1 MTIFKTT
8 TEAQTICPNFD
19 KVYAPLSDAW
29 TFTDLDGRKPRTGY
43 IFLWFHGSSVVNH
56 PAACGYDHLADWT
69 KYSPSLNIQNEEIV
83 LEVRQSALCTIAD
96 EHPKQSAQEIEKLP
110 RYISEPFAEL
120 QEKDVNKAG
129 EVNLFYISRNGLK
142 TLQQENPYLRYN
154 ESEGRQQ
161 HRRHSWPAGWA
172 QGLKMTRGS
181 FTCVIDPPQ

>member
-19 KVYAPLSDAW
+19 KVYAPLADAW
-29 TFTDLDGRKPRTGY
+29 TFTDLDGRKPRAGY
-43 IFLWFHGSSVVNH
+43 IFLWFEGSRVVNH
-56 PAACGYDHLADWT
+56 PAASEYNHYVNTWT
-69 KYSPSLNIQNEEIV
+69 KHSPSLNTQNEEIV

-96 EHPKQSAQEIEKLP
+96 EHTKCKAEKIEELP

-120 QEKDVNKAG
+120 QENNHKAC

-172 QGLKMTRGS
+172 QGLKVTREG